1 MAANFLAAR
10 ATEIFNLAAEANK
23 KPWRGLPWQNVP
35 HKCRRRAA
43 SHHRNRIPMKL
54 RQRIKDEIL
63 PVGKRPSKK
72 HKKRRS
78 TEERLEKLTKKWM
91 ATHKWHAKRYH
102 MTVIDE
108 SWSVPLTANE
118 KHFRANYRSIN
129 TNAYLEDLS
138 YWRCFE
144 IKDSKEDVSNAF
156 GQVIVNGVL
165 YEKMLKCFETFE
177 CFNGVIYDQSNSNV
191 LGHFVCLSSSQVT
204 IWVHPR
210 SQKKIRETL
219 TNMDFVINDN
229 ICRFR
234 LLGPKSKEKLIGN
247 HLEDFDNVLK
257 ISLDMIPVNSSDSK
271 EEITIVKVPGNRQ
284 SGFGAGFDI
293 FVPKNSAV
301 KLWKDLVHSSVHV
314 GCLDSHE
321 QLDIEVERLD
331 SDRVCK
337 DILLTFTETKSS
349 VQNDLLKIVNFWTK
363 EPVNNFEVIREEKA
377 LKSIEKALK
386 AKENRSLSA
395 NTTASTATHLV
406 PIVIDMINGG
416 TLDENSKI
424 HFPMEMESSKFA
436 KSLLEVPFKEHSVIG
451 QVTAATYSQRRG
463 FSSGLGLLS
472 LNAIEAYLKAEL
484 IDNDAFT
491 IAIEKEAN
499 GKYYNAKFRL
509 IHN

>member
-23 KPWRGLPWQNVP
+23 KPFRGLPWQNVP

-54 RQRIKDEIL
+54 RLRIKDEIV

-78 TEERLEKLTKKWM
+78 PEERLEKLTKKWM

-144 IKDSKEDVSNAF
+144 IKDSKQEISNAF

-165 YEKMLKCFETFE
+165 YDKMLKCLETFE
-177 CFNGVIYDQSNSNV
+177 CFNGVIYDQNNSHV
-191 LGHFVCLSSSQVT
+191 IGHFQCLSSNQVT

-210 SQKKIRETL
+210 SQKRVQEIL
-219 TNMDFVINDN
+219 ANMDFVINEN
-229 ICRFR
+229 MCRFR
-234 LLGPKSKEKLIGN
+234 LLGPKSKEKLFEN
-247 HLEDFDNVLK
+247 PLKDFDKVLK
-257 ISLDMIPVNSSDSK
+257 VSLDMLPVNSSDSK
-271 EEITIVKVPGNRQ
+271 KEITIVKVPGNHQ

-293 FVPKNSAV
+293 FVPKISAV
-301 KLWKDLVHSSVHV
+301 KLWIDLVHSGLHV

-337 DILLTFTETKSS
+337 DIQLNIAETKSS
-349 VQNDLLKIVNFWTK
+349 VQNDLVKIVNFWTE
-363 EPVNNFEVIREEKA
+363 EPVNNFEVIRGEKT

-386 AKENRSLSA
+386 AKENRSLTSSA
-395 NTTASTATHLV
+395 TSSATAKLV
-406 PIVIDMINGG
+406 PIVIDMVNGG
-416 TLDENSKI
+416 SLDENSKI

-472 LNAIEAYLKAEL
+472 LNAIEAFLKAEL

>member
-1 MAANFLAAR
+1 M
-10 ATEIFNLAAEANK
+10 
-23 KPWRGLPWQNVP
+23 
-35 HKCRRRAA
+35 
-43 SHHRNRIPMKL
+43 
-54 RQRIKDEIL
+54 
-63 PVGKRPSKK
+63 
-72 HKKRRS
+72 
-78 TEERLEKLTKKWM
+78 
-91 ATHKWHAKRYH
+91 
-102 MTVIDE
+102 
-108 SWSVPLTANE
+108 
-118 KHFRANYRSIN
+118 
-129 TNAYLEDLS
+129 
-138 YWRCFE
+138 
-144 IKDSKEDVSNAF
+144 DS
-156 GQVIVNGVL
+156 
-165 YEKMLKCFETFE
+165 
-177 CFNGVIYDQSNSNV
+177 
-191 LGHFVCLSSSQVT
+191 
-204 IWVHPR
+204 
-210 SQKKIRETL
+210 
-219 TNMDFVINDN
+219 VINDN
-229 ICRFR
+229 MCRFR
-234 LLGPKSKEKLIGN
+234 LLGPKSKEKLFEN
-247 HLEDFDNVLK
+247 HLEDFNNVLK
-257 ISLDMIPVNSSDSK
+257 ASLNMLPVNSSDSK

-293 FVPKNSAV
+293 FVPKTSAV
-301 KLWKDLVHSSVHV
+301 KLWIDLVHSGVHV

-377 LKSIEKALK
+377 LKYIEKALK

-395 NTTASTATHLV
+395 STSTTAQLV
-406 PIVIDMINGG
+406 PIVIDMVNGG

-484 IDNDAFT
+484 IEKDAFT
-491 IAIEKEAN
+491 IAVEKEAN
-499 GKYYNAKFRL
+499 GKYYIAKFRL